1 MVVRIVWSSASGVL
15 MLGAI
20 TNPSGRLSSAPST
33 APSVEMISY
42 ALGAVGRRIV
52 SIRALK
58 ALLAQCKGNA
68 SYHTISG

>member
-1 MVVRIVWSSASGVL
+1 

-33 APSVEMISY
+33 APSVEMISH

-58 ALLAQCKGNA
+58 APLAQCKGVPLIRYTA
-68 SYHTISG
+68 SGSMHGSYRSLEKV